1 MYEETYFGIGIFLQC
16 CAVVVFLPLLPAIVE
31 LFFHYSRAA
40 HFSIIS
46 DIRFILTVVLGIVAI
61 SFTVL
66 PSVGGE

>member
-1 MYEETYFGIGIFLQC
+1 LYEETYFGIGIFLQC

-46 DIRFILTVVLGIVAI
+46 DIRFILTVVLGIVAV